1 MIANFAFPGTSLG
14 DCSTKD
20 LKSLIDTL
28 KIDIKNL
35 ESSTLEEAAKAL
47 ASHKEDF
54 FENDDVTTS
63 ADHNDETSSPVLEGH
78 QVNTG
83 DCQKLLLLERSVFR
97 SWL

>member
-54 FENDDVTTS
+54 FDHDEVTS
-63 ADHNDETSSPVLEGH
+63 EDHNDGHFDTPSPALDGH
-78 QVNTG
+78 QV
-83 DCQKLLLLERSVFR
+83 LAA
-97 SWL
+97 